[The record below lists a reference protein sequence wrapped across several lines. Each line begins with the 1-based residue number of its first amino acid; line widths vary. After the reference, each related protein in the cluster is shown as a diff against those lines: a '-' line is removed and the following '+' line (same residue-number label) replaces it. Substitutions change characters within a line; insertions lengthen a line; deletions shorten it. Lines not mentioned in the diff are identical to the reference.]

1 MVFGRIYAIAEK
13 LRFTPSSCFGKTIPA
28 SLQMR
33 AGRYSFGYGLCLLL
47 HLHHTAEA
55 HESHGKDTCGDESNG
70 DASHTL
76 G

>member
-13 LRFTPSSCFGKTIPA
+13 VRFTPSSCLGKIIPA
-28 SLQMR
+28 SSQMR
-33 AGRYSFGYGLCLLL
+33 TGRYCRGGDLCTL

-55 HESHGKDTCGDESNG
+55 HEGHGKDACGDESNG
-70 DASHTL
+70 DAPHTL